1 MISPKGEQICIFCA
15 ASQSRKARE
24 TLTLFRSDSA
34 LVMLN
39 RYPYTNGHI
48 MVAPFAH
55 HANLFETSPSILSHL
70 MRLAAESQRIL
81 SETFHPDGFN
91 IGMNFGTVAGA
102 GFAEHYHMHIVPRWN
117 GDVNFMSVTAG
128 TRLVPEDLETTLER
142 LGPQFSRLKR
152 DFSYTDA

>member
-1 MISPKGEQICIFCA
+1 MISPKGEQVCIFCA
-15 ASQSRKARE
+15 ASQSNDARE

-81 SETFHPDGFN
+81 SDTFHPDGFN

-142 LGPQFSRLKR
+142 LGPKFSRLEQE
-152 DFSYTDA
+152 SSHTDA